1 VQSFKQLRNQ
11 ALGGVMKF
19 MNAQVRI
26 LGALTI
32 LLGLLLMPVL
42 LHAQTAS
49 INGTVTDPSGAVIP
63 GAAITAL
70 NHATNATRETQ
81 STESG
86 TYNFASLTP
95 GIYDVSVSKAGL
107 RTLKFEAVTLT
118 VDQALTLDAK
128 LEISTAAQVVT
139 VEGTN
144 VVPIDTTDSQ
154 ISNVV
159 DEKQIAAL
167 PLILRDPY
175 QLVLLTPG
183 TTYTNTGSGGFS
195 INGGRD
201 RNNNFQLDGTN
212 NNDPGVPGSGLATLN
227 PDATQ
232 EFRVITNSY
241 LPEFG
246 RNSSAVIDI
255 ITRSGT
261 NDFHGDVY
269 YFGRWNAL
277 GARDFFNT
285 PDTGRQSPYV
295 RNTFGA
301 SIGGPVIKNKLFY
314 FFNYE
319 GNRFATATTTVANV
333 PDAAFKTGNFVYTDP
348 TAGPVN
354 INVSTPGAANNAF
367 GLGLDPQTQKI
378 LNFYPAA
385 NGPAVIQGVS
395 SQFFFGDTDLVNA
408 NNYLAKV
415 DYVLTPRNT
424 ISIRYL
430 ANKAS
435 DNGGN
440 TNVLPGLGGDA
451 FTGLTQSLNGH
462 LASVISPT
470 LQNDFY
476 AGGNRSF
483 QNFTCNGISTIDG
496 LSLAGVDAFGRGRD
510 WDLPAFTQVGCVTLG
525 DSNGQDR
532 PFGTYNIGDNVTWV
546 KGRHTIK
553 FGYEFG
559 DNYSNDFDNFSTR
572 STPNFAIATNTGTS
586 ALQNTTAFNNPA
598 VEDAV
603 WGLLGGVFQE
613 SQTQLFDTSGT
624 RISSDERGFRER
636 DMAGFIQDQYK
647 VRPNLTL
654 SFGMRYEWDGVPWVI
669 RDQLTSA
676 TPEELAGPSPVVFST
691 VTRGGSNPLYVNDVK
706 GFEPRIGF
714 AWDPFKDGKTSIRG
728 GFGYFRDR
736 QFFNLTGDTRSNPPF
751 SLPFVNS
758 AFDAFGP
765 SPADQISNIPIPATQ
780 PAPTPTLVDF
790 ELPVPAVNS
799 AGFPATINPN
809 FHVPYVQQRNL
820 GIQRELGGHFVLE
833 VNYVGN
839 KANRLLRVVDGNAPI
854 PALVAQ
860 LRAFCSVPNAF
871 NCVDSPTANPS
882 VETVQGNNLYIGQ
895 QLGALPFNAV
905 NNSAAFHSNEVSSI
919 AQSNYNSLQTTLTKQ
934 FSHGMSFQVNY
945 TYAHAIDDASDAFLP
960 QEDQTVFPP
969 NSNELKREK
978 GSSSF
983 DVRHRAVIN
992 YIAELPFGRGKARL
1006 NSGIV
1011 GIVLEGGSWSGI
1023 ATLQSGFP
1031 FEVFAAGLD
1040 SDGTGATQRASFSTS
1055 PAIVPVTMPITQ
1067 TGPNVGLFMFPL
1079 FGGPG
1084 NVGRNSFYGPSYKNF
1099 DMVIAK
1105 NTKITE
1111 RFTVEFRSEYYNL
1124 FNHPNFQQPDNFIN
1138 DGSFFGQ
1145 SSAEVGRNDSTTGA
1159 RQLQF
1164 GMKLHF

>member
-1 VQSFKQLRNQ
+1 
-11 ALGGVMKF
+11 MKF
-19 MNAQVRI
+19 HTRWFTTFRFAAVMAVF
-26 LGALTI
+26 LAL
-32 LLGLLLMPVL
+32 PFL

-49 INGTVTDPSGAVIP
+49 INGTVTDPSGAVVP
-63 GAAITAL
+63 AATISVI
-70 NHATNATRETQ
+70 NEATNATRETQ
-81 STESG
+81 TGETG
-86 TYNFASLTP
+86 TYSIPSLAP
-95 GIYDVSVSKAGL
+95 GVYDITIAKTGL
-107 RTLKFEAVTLT
+107 RTVKFAAVTLT
-118 VDQALTLDAK
+118 VDQALTLDGK
-128 LEISTAAQVVT
+128 LEVSSAAVTVT

-159 DEKQIAAL
+159 DQKQIAAL

-212 NNDPGVPGSGLATLN
+212 NNDPGVPGAGLATLN
-227 PDATQ
+227 PDATE

-285 PDTGRQSPYV
+285 PDTGPQSPYV

-301 SIGGPVIKNKLFY
+301 SVGGPVIKNKLFF

-319 GNRFATATTTVANV
+319 GNRFATATTTVATV
-333 PDAAFKTGNFVYTDP
+333 PDAAFKTGIFTYTDP

-354 INVSTPGAANNAF
+354 INVSTPGSANNAF
-367 GLGLDPQTQKI
+367 GLALDPQTQKI
-378 LNFYPAA
+378 LNFFPAA
-385 NGPAVIQGVS
+385 NGPAVVQGVS
-395 SQFFFGDTDLVNA
+395 SQFFFGDTDLVDA

-415 DYVLTPRNT
+415 DYTITPRNT
-424 ISIRYL
+424 VSVRYL
-430 ANKAS
+430 ANKS
-435 DNGGN
+435 TDNGGS
-440 TNVLPGLGGDA
+440 TNVLPGIGGDA

-462 LASVISPT
+462 LASTISPT
-470 LQNDFY
+470 MQNDLY

-483 QNFTCNGISTIDG
+483 QNFTCNGQSTIDG
-496 LSLAGVDAFGRGRD
+496 LSLSGVDAFGRGRD
-510 WDLPAFTQVGCVTLG
+510 FALPGFTTVGCVTLG

-532 PFGTYNIGDNVTWV
+532 PFGTYNIGDNVTWI
-546 KGRHTIK
+546 KGRHTLK

-572 STPNFAIATNTGTS
+572 SAPNFAIFTNTGTS
-586 ALQNTTAFNNPA
+586 ALQNTTPFSNPT

-603 WGLLGGVFQE
+603 WGLLGGVFTE
-613 SQTQLFDTSGT
+613 SQTQLFNTAGT

-636 DMAGFIQDQYK
+636 DMSGFVQDQFK
-647 VRPNLTL
+647 LKSNFTL
-654 SFGMRYEWDGVPWVI
+654 NYGLRYEWDGVPWVVG
-669 RDQLTSA
+669 DQLTSA
-676 TPEELAGPSPVVFST
+676 TPEALAGPAPIPFVQ

-736 QFFNLTGDTRSNPPF
+736 QFFNLTGDTRANPPF
-751 SLPFVNS
+751 SLPFVNTVYQGQNPTNTNP
-758 AFDAFGP
+758 ATA
-765 SPADQISNIPIPATQ
+765 ADQISNIPIPATQ
-780 PAPTPTLVDF
+780 PAPGF
-790 ELPVPAVNS
+790 SLPQFSFA
-799 AGFPATINPN
+799 FPATIDPN
-809 FHVPYVQQRNL
+809 FHVPYVQQRNF
-820 GIQRELGGHFVLE
+820 GVQRQLGGHFVLE
-833 VNYVGN
+833 VEYVGN
-839 KANRLLRVVDGNAPI
+839 KANRLLRVIDGNPPQ

-860 LRAFCSVPNAF
+860 LRAFCQPTNPANTF
-871 NCVDSPTANPS
+871 GCVDSPTATPQQ
-882 VETVQGNNLYIGQ
+882 ETVQGSNLYIGAE
-895 QLGALPFNAV
+895 LGVLPFDAV
-905 NNSAAFHSNEVSSI
+905 NNAAAFHSNQVASI
-919 AQSNYNSLQTTLTKQ
+919 AQSNYNSLQTTLNKQ

-945 TYAHAIDDASDAFLP
+945 TWAHAIDDASDAFQP
-960 QEDQTVFPP
+960 QENQTVFPA

-978 GSSSF
+978 GNSSF
-983 DVRHRAVIN
+983 DVRNRAVIN
-992 YIAELPFGRGKARL
+992 YIAELPFGRGKDRL

-1011 GIVLEGGSWSGI
+1011 GRVLEGWSWSGI

-1031 FEVFAAGLD
+1031 FEVFAAGID
-1040 SDGTGATQRASFSTS
+1040 SDGTGATQRASFSANPTL
-1055 PAIVPVTMPITQ
+1055 VPVTMPITQ
-1067 TGPNVGLFMFPL
+1067 TGPNVGLFSFPL

-1084 NVGRNSFYGPSYKNF
+1084 NVHRNSFYGPSYKNF

-1111 RFTVEFRSEYYNL
+1111 RVTLEFRSEYYNL

-1138 DGSFFGQ
+1138 DGALFGQ
-1145 SSAEVGRNDSTTGA
+1145 SSAEVGRNDVTTGA